1 MFADREDFINM
12 NTQITKLL
20 GIKYPI
26 IQGGMAWVATASLA
40 AAVSHAG
47 GIGLIAGG
55 AAPADVIRAEIRRA
69 KELTDRPFGVNVML
83 MSPYV
88 DDLMQLCIDEKVAL
102 VTTGAGNAGQYI
114 PALHQAGAKVI
125 PVVPSVALAKRMERA
140 GADAVVAEGM
150 ESGGHIGELT
160 TMALVP
166 QVCDAVDIP
175 VVAAGGIADGRGVA
189 AAIMLGAQGVQI
201 GTRFL
206 VAKECD
212 ISRAYKDMVLGA
224 KDTSTAV
231 TGRGT
236 GHPCRGIRNKL
247 TKKLL
252 ELEEARQGLDP
263 EEFEKLAAGSLRR
276 AVQEGDTE
284 GGSFYAGQI
293 AGMVRKEQTC
303 AEIIREITTETKQ
316 LLQNACMIRGI
327 EF

>member
-1 MFADREDFINM
+1 M
-12 NTQITKLL
+12 
-20 GIKYPI
+20 
-26 IQGGMAWVATASLA
+26 
-40 AAVSHAG
+40 
-47 GIGLIAGG
+47 
-55 AAPADVIRAEIRRA
+55 
-69 KELTDRPFGVNVML
+69 
-83 MSPYV
+83 
-88 DDLMQLCIDEKVAL
+88 
-102 VTTGAGNAGQYI
+102 VTTGAGNPGPFI
-114 PALHQAGAKVI
+114 PALKEAGVKVI

-166 QVCDAVDIP
+166 QVADAVDIP
-175 VVAAGGIADGRGVA
+175 VIAAGGIADGRGVA
-189 AAIMLGAQGVQI
+189 AAFMLGAQGVQI

-206 VAKECD
+206 VAQECE
-212 ISRAYKDMVLGA
+212 ISQAYKDMVLEA
-224 KDTSTAV
+224 KDTSTVV

-252 ELEEARQGLDP
+252 ELEDAHQGLDP

-276 AVQEGDTE
+276 AVQDGDTT

-293 AGMVRKEQTC
+293 AGMVKKEETT
-303 AEIIREITTETKQ
+303 AEIVKELVTEAKQ